1 MISYKPLEKTL
12 IDKDLNKSDL
22 IKIIGSSSATIA
34 KFSKNEYVSLKIID
48 QICTELEC
56 EIEDVIKHIK

>member
-22 IKIIGSSSATIA
+22 ARIIGASSATIA

-48 QICTELEC
+48 VICDKLEC
-56 EIEDVIKHIK
+56 EIEDVIEHIT